1 MRQIEEQISGLRQVI
16 AAQDE
21 QLALIDQEIVMA
33 QELFAKGLGPLPRLL
48 ALQRGR
54 SDIRASQAENRAS
67 VARSEQQIGETEM
80 QLLNL
85 RQQDREKAS
94 EDLAKVRGD
103 LAELHSQL
111 PARQDALTRTA
122 VVAPISGTVMHLRVT
137 TESGVLSAGQPILDI
152 VPNAPNLIID
162 SQIKPSDID
171 MVHPEMA
178 ARVVLSAYPMRHLP
192 QIHGLLIS
200 VSADRLTDED
210 TGEPYFLGRVKV
222 DAAELEKLHE
232 IRLTPGM
239 PAEVMIMTGEH
250 TLLDYALA
258 PIRDS
263 LNRGFREN

>member
-1 MRQIEEQISGLRQVI
+1 
-16 AAQDE
+16 
-21 QLALIDQEIVMA
+21 
-33 QELFAKGLGPLPRLL
+33 
-48 ALQRGR
+48 
-54 SDIRASQAENRAS
+54 
-67 VARSEQQIGETEM
+67 
-80 QLLNL
+80 
-85 RQQDREKAS
+85 
-94 EDLAKVRGD
+94 
-103 LAELHSQL
+103 
-111 PARQDALTRTA
+111 
-122 VVAPISGTVMHLRVT
+122 
-137 TESGVLSAGQPILDI
+137 
-152 VPNAPNLIID
+152 
-162 SQIKPSDID
+162 

-258 PIRDS
+258 PIRNS